1 MRIILTVT
9 DGPHKGQSY
18 SFSGHDTFLVGRSKR
33 AHFRLPQKDKYFS
46 RVHFLVE
53 VNPPRCRLMDMGS
66 RNGTYVNGQ
75 KVEMTD
81 LNDGDQIRAGHTVL
95 RVQFEGAAA
104 TVPEVPAA
112 PAVAPVAVAVPPVAR
127 PAPAAVLPS
136 IAPVP
141 LCQACDAPVAV
152 PPAVLC

>member
-1 MRIILTVT
+1 MRVTLTVT
-9 DGPHKGQSY
+9 DGPHTGQAF
-18 SFSGHDTFLVGRSKR
+18 SFAGHDTFLVGRSKR

-95 RVQFEGAAA
+95 RVQFEGAA
-104 TVPEVPAA
+104 TTPELPVLPAAAPVVVAA
-112 PAVAPVAVAVPPVAR
+112 PAPAPR
-127 PAPAAVLPS
+127 PQPAAVLPS

-152 PPAVLC
+152 PSAV